1 MSGTDIDNW
10 KQKYEDVKALYDTKL
25 QEYDDLKKFSEE
37 YEVQTEQ
44 LLEDAQEEA
53 DRANKEL
60 LEFKQENDKLNRIR
74 KDYLN
79 IKEKYHSEV
88 REVEAENET
97 LNAKLKDITKKFNIM
112 EMETEDLERRNQ
124 AFESAIENWEEK
136 IDSLLEE
143 IALTQS
149 ERDDTKA
156 IFTEQIEKLNQQLE
170 EMQMELDVKDKQI
183 KKYKFLQ
190 ILHDYGT
197 TADEILDKAANPA
210 RVPGRGS
217 TVLPNNSRNKDY
229 WVLSNQSDTK
239 LNLTGKYSDIADII
253 NDSKQRERRNSIDFM
268 NLSESKNRGGLI
280 NKLDKRSQ
288 EMMKLNRRSSVEIL
302 SPTKANQSANSRSEN
317 NSRSRNTDEKQ
328 PNMQNQ
334 RSNPFTPAIDLNLQ
348 EQSPRSN
355 TSFTKQLSKMSQ
367 NDSFIDISKSNTSS
381 IQPSHQPASIPQSNP
396 NNKYVSF
403 GTKAQMKNQ
412 NSQFVINNSFADVDA
427 LLEYEGHDL
436 DSLAMDNSKDALRVI
451 QGLEDLIDS
460 RINFLMD
467 SSAQEDLQLISV

>member
-1 MSGTDIDNW
+1 M
-10 KQKYEDVKALYDTKL
+10 
-25 QEYDDLKKFSEE
+25 
-37 YEVQTEQ
+37 
-44 LLEDAQEEA
+44 
-53 DRANKEL
+53 
-60 LEFKQENDKLNRIR
+60 
-74 KDYLN
+74 
-79 IKEKYHSEV
+79 
-88 REVEAENET
+88 
-97 LNAKLKDITKKFNIM
+97 
-112 EMETEDLERRNQ
+112 
-124 AFESAIENWEEK
+124 
-136 IDSLLEE
+136 
-143 IALTQS
+143 TQS

-302 SPTKANQSANSRSEN
+302 SPTKVNQSANSRSEN

-348 EQSPRSN
+348 EPSPRSN

-403 GTKAQMKNQ
+403 GTKTQMKNQ

-467 SSAQEDLQLISV
+467 SSAQEDVQLISV